1 MDRSVEVVGVEGEPD
16 EPGALGRGGEAQL
29 VGVDVL
35 AADGV
40 AGDAHGSVAQAPG
53 VTDQP
58 GSAVADHRRGL
69 GDERAQLRVGQV
81 RVALGPAGGPGG
93 AVLDDDPHPGSVP
106 VAPAV
111 GEVHQTVERVVV
123 GAGEE
128 QHGSREEVAHSSG
141 PTRRASG
148 YTSSWLS
155 HCAIR
160 RVVNGATRRPV
171 MVAESTR
178 S

>member
-1 MDRSVEVVGVEGEPD
+1 MDLTVEVVGVEGQAD
-16 EPGALGRGGEAQL
+16 QPGALGGGGEAQL

-35 AADGV
+35 AATGV
-40 AGDAHGSVAQAPG
+40 AGHADGSVAEATGVADQAG
-53 VTDQP
+53 T
-58 GSAVADHRRGL
+58 AVAHHRRGL
-69 GDERAQLRVGQV
+69 GDQGAQLRVGQV
-81 RVALGPAGGPGG
+81 GVTLRPARGPGG
-93 AVLDDDPHPGSVP
+93 AVLDDDAHLAATP

-111 GEVHQTVERVVV
+111 GELHQPVERVVV
-123 GAGEE
+123 GSGQE
-128 QHGSREEVAHSSG
+128 QHGSREGCTHRSG

-155 HCAIR
+155 HWAIR
-160 RVVNGATRRPV
+160 RVVKGATRRPV